1 MFYKTVVS
9 VLAIVLTC
17 IAFYPYIRGILQG
30 TIRPHLFSW
39 LIWSIASVVVF
50 LAQVSAHGGVG
61 TWSMGLSGGLTVCI
75 AVLAYVKQSDTAVT
89 RSDVAFLITAL
100 LSLPLW
106 YFTAD
111 PLGAV
116 IILTVVDLLGFG
128 PTFRKVYADP
138 MAESLTFY
146 GLFSLRNVLAIVALE
161 SYSVTTVLFPV
172 TITAGS
178 ALLMI
183 IMFHRRRVLGLDKN
197 LLRADL

>member
-75 AVLAYVKQSDTAVT
+75 AVLAYLKRSDMAVT

-100 LSLPLW
+100 FSLPLW

-146 GLFSLRNVLAIVALE
+146 GLFSLRNVFVILALE

-178 ALLMI
+178 VLLMI
-183 IMFHRRRVLGLDKN
+183 IMLHRRRVLGLDKN